1 MFNGVIY
8 VDQPITTYYFF
19 IDRYREATTLE
30 SHNIIGDY
38 IIEVSYELSQKMNED
53 LDKEFI
59 QTIIS
64 RQELERLNEWRGQ
77 FLSYI
82 GEAIKEKNK
91 EVTWD
96 QVTEWARTTGES
108 AVERKISL
116 DESLTTLTSYRIVI
130 WNAILEKLNEV
141 SLSNEEL
148 IDIGFI
154 IDSLVDHAG
163 SVFSTSF
170 VEYHRNTVDLAQ
182 KAVFEYS
189 VPVVGLSDSVAI
201 LPLIGEL
208 DTNRARLLKE
218 NSLYNCV
225 ELGNSILIIDL
236 SGVPIVDTMVANEIF
251 QVISSLKLIGV
262 QTILTGV
269 RPEIAQSIVKL
280 GLNFKGVTI
289 KSSLKHAIVE
299 LQSKG
304 EF

>member
-1 MFNGVIY
+1 M
-8 VDQPITTYYFF
+8 
-19 IDRYREATTLE
+19 E
-30 SHNIIGDY
+30 SQTIIGDY

-64 RQELERLNEWRGQ
+64 QQELEQLNEWRAQ

-108 AVERKISL
+108 AVEREISL

-218 NSLYNCV
+218 NALYNCV

-251 QVISSLKLIGV
+251 QVVSSLKLIGV

>member
-1 MFNGVIY
+1 MFNGVIC
-8 VDQPITTYYFF
+8 VLGQLLLTIFL
-19 IDRYREATTLE
+19 DRYKEAMTLE
-30 SHNIIGDY
+30 SQTIIGDY

-64 RQELERLNEWRGQ
+64 QQELEQLNEWRAQ

-108 AVERKISL
+108 AVEREISL

-218 NSLYNCV
+218 NALYNCV

-251 QVISSLKLIGV
+251 QVVSSLKLIGV